1 MGKIDL
7 ELQEMKE
14 ITLSDMPA
22 RIVKFKG
29 NGYEIEIKHMLDT
42 LSVKFTGLRA
52 VTQPEIK
59 LYPGKGCYLEMNGI
73 CMLEDVESFIQNV
86 QEAKILAEYV
96 TENLDNL
103 ISGKK
108 ERS

>member
-7 ELQEMKE
+7 ELLE
-14 ITLSDMPA
+14 IKNTTLSDMPA
-22 RIVKFKG
+22 RIVKYKG
-29 NGYEIEIKHMLDT
+29 NGYEIEIKHILDT
-42 LSVKFTGLRA
+42 LSVKFTGIRA

-59 LYPGKGCYLEMNGI
+59 FYPGKGCYLEMNGI
-73 CMLEDVESFIQNV
+73 CMLEDVDIFIQNV
-86 QEAKILAEYV
+86 QDAKDLAEYV

-108 ERS
+108 EQ